1 MNVRSL
7 CVSRVARD
15 AGEPWLWWE
24 YVDKMGEE
32 CKMKDRKF
40 DTDCSEKVGFG
51 FAVSKEQSNLRGPS
65 PEAQW
70 SCELRGALW
79 VCQDWSKRRVL
90 AGMHV

>member
-15 AGEPWLWWE
+15 VGEPWLWWE

-51 FAVSKEQSNLRGPS
+51 SAVGKEGSDLRGH
-65 PEAQW
+65 PEARMTRRLVLYLVA
-70 SCELRGALW
+70 CLRI
-79 VCQDWSKRRVL
+79 C
-90 AGMHV
+90 H